1 MSHPGDHAPPVN
13 GEERTEEFRP
23 LIFGEALFD
32 HFPDGSKVL
41 GGAPFNVAWHLQGF
55 KASPLVVTAVG
66 DDPDGAEILRRMAGW
81 GMDTSG
87 VQVHPVRPTGR
98 VTAHLE
104 RGEPH
109 YEIEARQAYD
119 AVSVEALPPP
129 DALEATHLLYH
140 GSLGVREE
148 TSASS
153 LAHLRRTLG
162 VPTLLDVNLRDPWWT
177 RATLDRYLGG
187 TTWVKVNRLEAGL
200 LSGLPVQDTEQL
212 SKAATTLRQKHGI
225 GTLVV
230 TRGEEGAVAV
240 AAQGI
245 HWMSAP
251 AVSDFVD
258 PVGAGDAFSAVLALG
273 IHGGWE
279 LETMLRRAV
288 EFAAEL
294 CRIRGATSEDR
305 ELYARHL
312 RRWTD
317 AA

>member
-1 MSHPGDHAPPVN
+1 
-13 GEERTEEFRP
+13 
-23 LIFGEALFD
+23 
-32 HFPDGSKVL
+32 
-41 GGAPFNVAWHLQGF
+41 
-55 KASPLVVTAVG
+55 
-66 DDPDGAEILRRMAGW
+66 
-81 GMDTSG
+81 
-87 VQVHPVRPTGR
+87 
-98 VTAHLE
+98 
-104 RGEPH
+104 
-109 YEIEARQAYD
+109 
-119 AVSVEALPPP
+119 
-129 DALEATHLLYH
+129 
-140 GSLGVREE
+140 VREE

-162 VPTLLDVNLRDPWWT
+162 VPTLMDVNLRDPWWT

-187 TTWVKVNRLEAGL
+187 TTWVKVNRVEAGL

-212 SKAATTLRQKHGI
+212 SKAATALREKHGI

-245 HWMSAP
+245 HWTSAP

-288 EFAAEL
+288 QFAAEL
-294 CRIRGATSEDR
+294 CRIRGATSEDQ